1 MEYPMS
7 LQTSLKFTRRGI
19 FAVAAITLLTG
30 FSLESLFAPS
40 AELWPEWRAHNA
52 QSTTRVDHGA
62 WDGLLARY
70 RNQGKDGIA
79 RVAYQEFSDADR
91 KALKLYVAGLTKTS
105 VSQLNRPEQFAY
117 WVNLYNALTVK
128 IILDNG
134 IPKSIRDIDI
144 SPGFLADG
152 PWDKKLATIEGRE
165 VSLNDIEHRILRP
178 IFKDPRIHYAVN
190 CASLGCPDLP
200 AVAFTAANTE
210 QLLEAA
216 ARAYVN
222 HPRGAKLVDGLLH
235 VSSIYVWFA
244 GDFGGEEG
252 VLRHLARYARPDLA
266 KGISKLTATAGHSY
280 DWRLNG
286 AGS

>member
-1 MEYPMS
+1 MS
-7 LQTSLKFTRRGI
+7 LQTPLKFGRRGI
-19 FAVAAITLLTG
+19 LAVAAFTLLTG
-30 FSLESLFAPS
+30 FSLESLFVPS
-40 AELWPEWRAHNA
+40 AELWPEWQAHNE
-52 QSTTRVDHGA
+52 QSKTKVDHAA
-62 WDGLLARY
+62 WDDLLARFWK
-70 RNQGKDGIA
+70 QGKDGIA
-79 RVAYQEFSDADR
+79 RVGYRKFGDADR
-91 KALKLYVAGLTKTS
+91 KALNGYVTGLAKVGVGRLS
-105 VSQLNRPEQFAY
+105 RAEQFAY

-128 IILDNG
+128 VILDND
-134 IPKSIRDIDI
+134 IPKSILDIDI

-152 PWDKKLATIEGRE
+152 PWGKKLVTIEGRD

-178 IFKDPRIHYAVN
+178 IFKDPRIHYALN

-200 AVAFTAANTE
+200 PTAFTAANTE
-210 QLLEAA
+210 KLLEEA

-244 GDFGGEEG
+244 PDFGGEDG
-252 VLRHLARYARPDLA
+252 VLKHLARYARPELA
-266 KGISKLTATAGHSY
+266 QRIKQLTATAGHSY

>member
-7 LQTSLKFTRRGI
+7 LQISRKFVRRGI
-19 FAVAAITLLTG
+19 LAVAAITLLTG

-40 AELWPEWRAHNA
+40 SELWPEWQAHDE
-52 QSTTRVDHGA
+52 QSGARVDHGA
-62 WDGLLARY
+62 LDRQLVRY
-70 RNQGKDGIA
+70 RTLGKDGIA
-79 RVAYQEFSDADR
+79 RVAYRKFSDADR
-91 KALKLYVAGLTKTS
+91 KALNGYVAGLTKTPVRKLS
-105 VSQLNRPEQFAY
+105 RPEQLAY

-128 IILDNG
+128 VILDNG

-152 PWDKKLATIEGRE
+152 PWGKKLVAIEGRD

-178 IFKDPRIHYAVN
+178 IFKDPRIHYALN

-200 AVAFTAANTE
+200 PTAFTAANTE
-210 QLLEAA
+210 KLLEAA

-222 HPRGAKLVDGLLH
+222 HPRGAKLVEGLLH

-244 GDFGGEEG
+244 VDFGGDEG
-252 VLRHLARYARPDLA
+252 VLKHLVRYARPELA
-266 KGISKLTATAGHSY
+266 QQIRKLTATAGHSY

>member
-7 LQTSLKFTRRGI
+7 LQISLKFARRGI
-19 FAVAAITLLTG
+19 LAVAAITLLTG

-40 AELWPEWRAHNA
+40 AELWPEWQAHDERSGA
-52 QSTTRVDHGA
+52 RVDHGA
-62 WDGLLARY
+62 LDRLLVRY
-70 RNQGKDGIA
+70 RTPGKDGIA
-79 RVAYQEFSDADR
+79 RVAYRKFSDADR
-91 KALKLYVAGLTKTS
+91 KALNGYVAGLTKTPVRKLS
-105 VSQLNRPEQFAY
+105 RPEQLAY

-128 IILDNG
+128 VILDNG

-152 PWDKKLATIEGRE
+152 PWGKKLVAIEGRD

-178 IFKDPRIHYAVN
+178 IFKDPRIHYALN

-200 AVAFTAANTE
+200 PTAFTAANTE
-210 QLLEAA
+210 KLLEAA

-222 HPRGAKLVDGLLH
+222 HPRGAKLVEGLLH

-244 GDFGGEEG
+244 VDFGGDEG
-252 VLRHLARYARPDLA
+252 VLKHLVHYARPELA
-266 KGISKLTATAGHSY
+266 QQIRKLTATAGHSY